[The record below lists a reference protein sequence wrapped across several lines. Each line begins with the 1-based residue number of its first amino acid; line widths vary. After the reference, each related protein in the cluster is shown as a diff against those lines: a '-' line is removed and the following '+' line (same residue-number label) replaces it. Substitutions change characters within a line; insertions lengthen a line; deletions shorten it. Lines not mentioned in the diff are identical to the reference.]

1 MQSDL
6 LLLKRMLLTIV
17 TFTGIALTSQG
28 QIPLTIDKAMEI
40 AQENSPSLRRSYMN
54 LERYK
59 QNLLAQKASLKSRF
73 SLNLN
78 PVDYNKNRRFDNRL
92 SQWYTNE
99 TFNTSGT
106 FQVDQPI
113 LWTDGTIS
121 LINRFGWQDNSSIIE
136 GDKTSNRAFSNDLYL
151 QLTQPIFTYNKRK
164 MELKQIEYDYEN
176 ANISYALQQLN
187 TEKSIT
193 DQFYSVYMAQSN
205 LEISREE
212 LVNAQQSYDIIKN
225 KVEADLAAKD
235 ELFQAELNLA
245 TARSSVDESQVN
257 LENAKDKLKQTLGMR
272 LDEDILVFAE
282 VEIKPIQVNLDQAI
296 SHGLGSRL
304 ELRQREIESKELEF
318 DMIKTKALNEFKGD
332 VSISFGLIGDNSHLN
347 KVYNNPTQN
356 PRVSIS
362 FAVPI
367 FDWGEKKAR
376 IKAQKMAQRINELEF
391 QENKVEAD
399 LAAKDEL
406 FQAELNLATA
416 RSSVDESQV
425 NLENAKDKLKQTLGM
440 RLDEDI
446 LVFAEVEIKPIQ
458 VNLDQAISH
467 GLGSRLEL
475 RQREIESKELEF
487 DMIKT
492 KALNEFKGDVSIS
505 FGLIGDNSHLNKVY
519 NNPTQNPRV
528 SISFAVP
535 IFDWG
540 EKKARIKAQKMAQRI
555 NELEFQED
563 KVDIE
568 LNIRQVWRNLE
579 NLRTQIKIA
588 EQNVQNA
595 QLTYDLNQTRYR
607 EGDITG
613 MEMSQ
618 FQTQL
623 SNKKITYT
631 QALINYRIELL
642 NLKILSLYDFDKN
655 IPLVPM
661 KDIID
666 KK

>member
-1 MQSDL
+1 
-6 LLLKRMLLTIV
+6 
-17 TFTGIALTSQG
+17 
-28 QIPLTIDKAMEI
+28 
-40 AQENSPSLRRSYMN
+40 
-54 LERYK
+54 
-59 QNLLAQKASLKSRF
+59 
-73 SLNLN
+73 
-78 PVDYNKNRRFDNRL
+78 
-92 SQWYTNE
+92 
-99 TFNTSGT
+99 
-106 FQVDQPI
+106 
-113 LWTDGTIS
+113 
-121 LINRFGWQDNSSIIE
+121 
-136 GDKTSNRAFSNDLYL
+136 
-151 QLTQPIFTYNKRK
+151 
-164 MELKQIEYDYEN
+164 
-176 ANISYALQQLN
+176 
-187 TEKSIT
+187 
-193 DQFYSVYMAQSN
+193 MAQSN

-212 LVNAQQSYDIIKN
+212 LGNAQQSYDIIK
-225 KVEADLAAKD
+225 
-235 ELFQAELNLA
+235 
-245 TARSSVDESQVN
+245 
-257 LENAKDKLKQTLGMR
+257 
-272 LDEDILVFAE
+272 
-282 VEIKPIQVNLDQAI
+282 
-296 SHGLGSRL
+296 
-304 ELRQREIESKELEF
+304 
-318 DMIKTKALNEFKGD
+318 
-332 VSISFGLIGDNSHLN
+332 
-347 KVYNNPTQN
+347 
-356 PRVSIS
+356 
-362 FAVPI
+362 
-367 FDWGEKKAR
+367 
-376 IKAQKMAQRINELEF
+376 
-391 QENKVEAD
+391 NKVEAD